1 MVTSSRVPV
10 FRRLAS
16 LWPLAML
23 AVVWALNAAVTPD
36 FARLGIRDGRLYGSM
51 IDVVHRGAPVAL
63 LAVGMTLVIASGGI
77 DLSVGSVMAIAGAVA
92 ARAIVAGDPS
102 LVVVIVAGLL
112 VAAAAGV
119 WNGLLVAWLGLQPIV
134 ATLILLVAGRGVAQ
148 LITDG
153 QIIVFERPGFEF
165 LGTGALLGLPF
176 TVWLAA
182 GVAVV
187 VGAALR
193 ATSFG
198 LYLEAVGGNERAA
211 RLSGLPVGR
220 VKLLAYTVCGLCA
233 GLAGLTATADIKAA
247 DVNNCGLYLE
257 LDAILAVVLGGTSL
271 SGGRA
276 RLLGSLAGA
285 LLMQTLT
292 TTMLMRGIGPPYAL
306 VVKAVAA
313 VAVCCLYSRP
323 LRERLAGARRRWGV
337 RFKGSV
343 S

>member
-1 MVTSSRVPV
+1 
-10 FRRLAS
+10 
-16 LWPLAML
+16 ML

-36 FARLGIRDGRLYGSM
+36 FARLEVRDGRLYGSM
-51 IDVVHRGAPVAL
+51 IDVMHRGAPVGL

-92 ARAIVAGDPS
+92 ARAIVVGDPP
-102 LVVVIVAGLL
+102 LVVVIAAGLL
-112 VAAAAGV
+112 VAAAAGL

-134 ATLILLVAGRGVAQ
+134 ATLILLVAGRGIAQ
-148 LITDG
+148 LLTDG
-153 QIIVFERPGFEF
+153 QIIVFERPAFEF

-187 VGAALR
+187 VVAALR

-220 VKLLAYTVCGLCA
+220 TKLLAYTVCGLCA
-233 GLAGLTATADIKAA
+233 GLAGLIATADIKAA
-247 DVNNCGLYLE
+247 DANNCGMYLE

-271 SGGRA
+271 AGGRA

-313 VAVCCLYSRP
+313 VAVCCLYSQP
-323 LRERLAGARRRWGV
+323 LRERVAGVGRRWRHGANMPAHE
-337 RFKGSV
+337 RARS
-343 S
+343 